1 MLNNCMAHAISYI
14 FHLRVGFTPSSFPPG
29 LRSELAGLLVDSDS
43 FSPNTQRRESL
54 PGPRSRKLQPVMSL
68 SRLPSW
74 APRPPLHGR
83 THHAERGSST
93 PVTGRPRAV
102 SLPGMSCCNSSS
114 TACACLRWSWKKKE
128 REPPSA
134 CGVCDDAQYTRR
146 ARTV

>member
-1 MLNNCMAHAISYI
+1 MVQSISYI

-43 FSPNTQRRESL
+43 VSFSQNTQRWESL
-54 PGPRSRKLQPVMSL
+54 PGPCSRKLQPVMSL

-102 SLPGMSCCNSSS
+102 CLPWMSCCNSSS
-114 TACACLRWSWKKKE
+114 TACAYPRWSWKKKE

-134 CGVCDDAQYTRR
+134 CCVCDDAKYTRR